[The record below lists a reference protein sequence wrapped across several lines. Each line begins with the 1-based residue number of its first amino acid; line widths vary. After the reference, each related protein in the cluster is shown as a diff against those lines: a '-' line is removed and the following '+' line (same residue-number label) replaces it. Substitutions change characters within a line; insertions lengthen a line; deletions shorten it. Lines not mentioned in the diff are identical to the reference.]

1 MNKKQSKWDLLFQWV
16 DSVMG
21 GEIVWKERQ
30 PRNRPA
36 WYFDVVVQGKTI
48 PLYWRGHRGEA
59 PDNKPSIYDQY
70 PIEREAKILQILEEA
85 GIPVPH
91 VYGFCPDP
99 KGILMERS
107 PGSPDFHHIDDAEEQ
122 EAVARHFMTTLAEI
136 HSIPV
141 EIFESIGMVSPT
153 IPEEKALNDLSIW
166 ENQYRGSVTGPAP
179 FIEFTLKWLRQNVPR
194 NAGRTV
200 LVQADTGPGN
210 FLSENGR
217 VTAVLDW
224 EFAHLGDPMYDL
236 AQIRGRDLTSPFGN
250 LRERFQLYSELSG
263 NPLNIEA
270 LRYYSVRGLLMTPM
284 ALEQLIQE
292 PHPSSDVPEFLSWYV
307 LYARATVECL
317 AEAIGIQLEP
327 VHIPNP
333 EPTPRSNIFDVV
345 LENLSEELLPQ
356 ISDVYMAY
364 RLRTTIRLVE
374 YLRLAEKLG
383 PAMDSLELDDLE
395 AILGYRPNSI
405 PEGKA
410 ALQKQVIESGP
421 ERDEE
426 FIRYFYRHFI
436 RQETMLKPAMG
447 EMAITGTLSSIQ

>member
-1 MNKKQSKWDLLFQWV
+1 
-16 DSVMG
+16 
-21 GEIVWKERQ
+21 
-30 PRNRPA
+30 
-36 WYFDVVVQGKTI
+36 
-48 PLYWRGHRGEA
+48 
-59 PDNKPSIYDQY
+59 
-70 PIEREAKILQILEEA
+70 
-85 GIPVPH
+85 
-91 VYGFCPDP
+91 
-99 KGILMERS
+99 MERT
-107 PGSPDFHHIDDAEEQ
+107 PGSPDFHHISDVKEQ
-122 EAVARHFMTTLAEI
+122 ESVARHFMETLAKT

-141 EIFESIGMVSPT
+141 EAFESIGMILPT
-153 IPEEKALNDLSIW
+153 TPEEKALNDLSIW

-179 FIEFTLKWLRQNVPR
+179 FIEFTLKWLRRNVPPSP
-194 NAGRTV
+194 GRTV

-210 FLSENGR
+210 FLSENGQ

-250 LRERFQLYSELSG
+250 LRERFQLYSELSR
-263 NPLNIEA
+263 NPLDIEA
-270 LRYYSVRGLLMTPM
+270 VRYYSVRGLLMTPM
-284 ALEQLIQE
+284 ALEQFIQE

-327 VHIPNP
+327 VHIPGP
-333 EPTPRSNIFDVV
+333 EPTPRSSIFDVV
-345 LENLSEELLPQ
+345 LENLGKELLPQ
-356 ISDVYMAY
+356 ISDVYTAY

-383 PAMDSLELDDLE
+383 PAMDSLELNDLE
-395 AILGYRPNSI
+395 SILGDQPNNI
-405 PEGKA
+405 TEGKA
-410 ALQKQVIESGP
+410 ALQKLVNESGP

-426 FIRYFYRHFI
+426 FIRYFYRYFV